1 MGNQPPLR
9 SAWLVSDGRVLAS
22 ADVAD
27 TPRTRRVGLL
37 GKSST
42 ETVLVIQPC
51 SWVHTLGMR
60 FALDVAY
67 VDRDGVVVKVS
78 HLSPWR
84 VGAPVR
90 GSKYVIEA
98 ASGSFERWGLRA
110 GDTVE
115 VRETAVA

>member
-1 MGNQPPLR
+1 MGKQPPLR

-27 TPRTRRVGLL
+27 NPRARRVGLL
-37 GKSST
+37 GKSTT
-42 ETVLVIQPC
+42 ETALVIEPC

-90 GSKYVIEA
+90 GSKFVIEA
-98 ASGSFERWGLRA
+98 ASGSFERWGLRV
-110 GDTVE
+110 GSPIE
-115 VRETAVA
+115 VRSS

>member
-42 ETVLVIQPC
+42 ETALVIQPC

-98 ASGSFERWGLRA
+98 ASGSFERWGLHVGA
-110 GDTVE
+110 TVE
-115 VRETAVA
+115 VRSS

>member
-27 TPRTRRVGLL
+27 NLRARRVGLL
-37 GKSST
+37 GKSTT
-42 ETVLVIQPC
+42 ETALVIEPC

-84 VGAPVR
+84 VGTPVR
-90 GSKYVIEA
+90 GSKFVIEA
-98 ASGSFERWGLRA
+98 ASGSFERWGLRV
-110 GDTVE
+110 GSPIE
-115 VRETAVA
+115 VRSS

>member
-9 SAWLVSDGRVLAS
+9 NAWLISDGRVLAS

-27 TPRTRRVGLL
+27 TARARRVGLL

-42 ETVLVIQPC
+42 ETALVIEPC

-67 VDRDGVVVKVS
+67 VDADGVVVKVS
-78 HLSPWR
+78 RLAPWR

-98 ASGSFERWGLRA
+98 SSGSFERWGLRVGA
-110 GDTVE
+110 TVE
-115 VRETAVA
+115 VRSS